1 MPPLPMAKMMGLG
14 VKQEAQLKCFY
25 TNACSMSNKEEEL
38 EAIVWQANY
47 DLVTITKTWWDH
59 SRDWSAEMSGYKF
72 FRRDR

>member
-1 MPPLPMAKMMGLG
+1 MAKMMGLG

-47 DLVTITKTWWDH
+47 DLVAD
-59 SRDWSAEMSGYKF
+59 
-72 FRRDR
+72 